1 MGLDNSSG
9 RGESARGRMLVF
21 AALAGSA
28 IVLVFAAADWPTM
41 RYRQDDFI
49 AYWTASR
56 ALLDGVDEG
65 ARARS

>member
-1 MGLDNSSG
+1 
-9 RGESARGRMLVF
+9 MLVF